1 MADYEIPEITGED
14 GITDVPKLVN
24 DTMKGDGPWIS
35 APKFQEP
42 MHFATEIE
50 QDENDKWS
58 LIPNWKEAALEKMD
72 DLRGRYRSLQLF
84 LDICVKCGACTDK
97 CHYYL
102 GTSDPKNM
110 PVARQDL
117 LRKVY
122 RRYFTF
128 AGKYFPKLVGATDLT
143 EEVIDDWYNY
153 YHQCSQC
160 RRCSVFCPYG
170 IDTAEISMAARE
182 ILNHIGRGQ
191 KYCTQI
197 MEKVY
202 KIGNNLGLPE
212 RALEDTLE
220 GLEED
225 VFDETGVEV
234 KFPLD
239 KVGSDILLI
248 TPSADFFA
256 EPHVDG
262 LMGYAKIFHELG
274 LDFTLSS
281 YASEGAN
288 FGMFIGSYEN
298 MRKISMRIRKAAI
311 DLKVKR
317 IVFGECGHAWRVA
330 YSFLNTLAGPFD
342 FLDPNYPVPQ
352 HILEI
357 TWPALRDGKLTIDK
371 SLNDD
376 MTLTF
381 HDSCNVARGTNMGDK
396 PGGQFDIP
404 RNVIKAVCNNY
415 VDMPADT
422 THDATFCCGGG
433 GGILTDDLMEIRVKG
448 AQPRMEALK
457 HVSDKHGVTHMAAIC
472 AICKSQFTKVIPYY
486 GFTMDQI
493 VSVHQLVS
501 SALVLTGQL
510 TEEEIEA
517 RDAAEEA
524 ERVAA
529 MEARKKAE
537 EEKKA
542 TEEAAK
548 GKD

>member
-1 MADYEIPEITGED
+1 MADYEIPKISGED
-14 GITDVPKLVN
+14 GIIDVPKLER
-24 DTMKGDGPWIS
+24 DTMVGSGPWIS
-35 APKFQEP
+35 APKFQKD
-42 MHFATEIE
+42 MHFGSEIE
-50 QDENDKWS
+50 QDEEGNWS
-58 LIPNWKEAALEKMD
+58 LIPNWKEVALEKMD

-84 LDICVKCGACTDK
+84 LDICVKCGSCTDK
-97 CHYYL
+97 CHYFI
-102 GTSDPKNM
+102 GTKDPKNM

-197 MEKVY
+197 MGKVY
-202 KIGNNLGLPE
+202 TIGNNLGLPQ
-212 RALEDTLE
+212 RALADTLE

-225 VFDETGVEV
+225 VEDETGVKV
-234 KFPLD
+234 AFPLD
-239 KVGSDILLI
+239 KKGSDILLI

-262 LMGYAKIFHELG
+262 LMGYAKVFHELG
-274 LDFTLSS
+274 LDWTLSS

-298 MRKISMRIRKAAI
+298 MRKISLRIRKAAL
-311 DLKVKR
+311 DLGVKR
-317 IVFGECGHAWRVA
+317 IIFGECGHAWRVA

-342 FLDPNYPVPQ
+342 FLDPKYPVPQ
-352 HILEI
+352 HVLEI
-357 TWPALRDGKLTIDK
+357 TWPALKEGKLNIDK

-381 HDSCNVARGTNMGDK
+381 HDSCNIARGTNIGTHE
-396 PGGQFDIP
+396 GGQFDLP

-415 VDMPADT
+415 VDMNADT
-422 THDATFCCGGG
+422 IKDTTFCCGGG
-433 GGILTDDLMEIRVKG
+433 GGILTDDLMEIRIKG

-457 HVSDKHGVTHMAAIC
+457 EVTEHNGVTHMAAIC

-486 GFTMDQI
+486 GFSMNQI

-501 SALVLTGQL
+501 NAIVLKGQL
-510 TEEEIEA
+510 TEEEMEA

-524 ERVAA
+524 ERIAA
-529 MEARKKAE
+529 MEARKKAAA
-537 EEKKA
+537 EKAAK
-542 TEEAAK
+542 EAADK
-548 GKD
+548 E